1 MTAGLPNLPNTAYG
15 VVFLFFAELEGN
27 KISEAEYHS
36 KLPMMAGKGNI
47 RVVLV
52 DSDQEWCR
60 RFAGLLKKAM
70 DIHLIN
76 ISVTKEEAVRA
87 GLQLDVDVVVVNAS
101 LQPSRRDGLEA
112 IKDILAKKDIPIIAT
127 ALSTDPEVIVEAIT
141 VGAVNF
147 ISNADMRDI
156 VIAIR
161 EAYHRS
167 SSLHPK
173 ASEVLR
179 EELTRLKHQE
189 LRCKLTMTE
198 IEVLQLISLGHSQP
212 KLIQLMGISSNTM
225 KTHVRHIRI
234 KLGTKSI
241 KEAADKAIRLGLMGF
256 TDNK

>member
-1 MTAGLPNLPNTAYG
+1 M
-15 VVFLFFAELEGN
+15 
-27 KISEAEYHS
+27 
-36 KLPMMAGKGNI
+36 
-47 RVVLV
+47 
-52 DSDQEWCR
+52 
-60 RFAGLLKKAM
+60 
-70 DIHLIN
+70 
-76 ISVTKEEAVRA
+76 
-87 GLQLDVDVVVVNAS
+87 
-101 LQPSRRDGLEA
+101 
-112 IKDILAKKDIPIIAT
+112 
-127 ALSTDPEVIVEAIT
+127 STDPEVIVEAIT